1 MFSQYLFIFYCCRM
15 SLSLM
20 HKKCCCMCQAKNVFE
35 IAILPERLMK
45 EAHKNGVS
53 AIIVELERKK

>member
-1 MFSQYLFIFYCCRM
+1 
-15 SLSLM
+15 M
-20 HKKCCCMCQAKNVFE
+20 HKRCCCMCQAKNVFE